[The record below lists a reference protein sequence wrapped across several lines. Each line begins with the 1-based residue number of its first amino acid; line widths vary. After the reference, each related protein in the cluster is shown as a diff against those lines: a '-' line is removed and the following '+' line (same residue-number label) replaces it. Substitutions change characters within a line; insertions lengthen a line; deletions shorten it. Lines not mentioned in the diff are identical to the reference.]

1 MIPFFYTAFTIS
13 SEAFW
18 YLSTTQNLH
27 PMIARKQKRPQ
38 ILPRIQLPA
47 AERRQIQSYALQNKR
62 SSYKKNLAKK
72 NESAVVTFV
81 FKKVNGL
88 ALIELSFATLE
99 HHTNSML
106 WLPKCRLSIAQN
118 RVAFARAVTYNWM
131 PVTARNTTNPRIFT
145 KEWFDF
151 CVSSKCQAKKFTLHP
166 P

>member
-72 NESAVVTFV
+72 N
-81 FKKVNGL
+81 VNGL

-106 WLPKCRLSIAQN
+106 RLPKCRLSIAQN

-131 PVTARNTTNPRIFT
+131 PVTARNTTNTRIFT

-151 CVSSKCQAKKFTLHP
+151 CVSSKCHAKKFTLHP
-166 P
+166 PWRDTPFWVS